1 MIHTSKREM
10 IGEKMMNKNI
20 LIPLSMVVG
29 LIGAAFLISK
39 PWVTIQHAEPIMVKG
54 YAESEVSADQGS
66 LTVRISEKGEG
77 NGEAYDKA
85 GESLDTVRALV
96 NEVLGEEVEMVELS
110 SSLSE
115 TKKLNEKGNRTN
127 EIEYVTATRSVRV
140 NSEKV
145 EDLDRLSRKLYDLN
159 GKGIRLTLSGPDFFV
174 SHLDEVK
181 IDLMK
186 RATKNGRD
194 RAEIM
199 AKSSG
204 EKLGSLVS
212 ARQGVI
218 QITKPNS
225 TRTSS
230 YGIYDTE
237 TIEKVVKLVVTLE
250 FKIGG

>member
-1 MIHTSKREM
+1 MSKY
-10 IGEKMMNKNI
+10 IVI
-20 LIPLSMVVG
+20 SLSLVVG
-29 LIGAAFLISK
+29 LIGAATIISK

-54 YAESEVSADQGS
+54 YAERKVSADQGS
-66 LTVRISEKGEG
+66 LTVRISEKGAD
-77 NGEAYDKA
+77 NGEAYEKA
-85 GESLDTVRALV
+85 GTSLKTVRKLIV
-96 NEVLGEEVEMVELS
+96 DTLGEEAELVELS
-110 SSLSE
+110 SSLIE

-127 EIEYVTATRSVRV
+127 EVDYVTATRSLRI
-140 NSEKV
+140 NSSQVEK
-145 EDLDRLSRKLYDLN
+145 LNTMSRQLYDLN
-159 GKGIRLTLSGPDFFV
+159 GDGIRLTLSGPEFFV
-174 SHLDEVK
+174 SQLDEVK

-230 YGIYDTE
+230 YGLYDTE
-237 TIEKVVKLVVTLE
+237 TIEKVVKLVVTL
-250 FKIGG
+250 

>member
-1 MIHTSKREM
+1 
-10 IGEKMMNKNI
+10 MNKNI
-20 LIPLSMVVG
+20 LIPLSVLVG
-29 LIGAAFLISK
+29 LIGAAFIISK

-54 YAESEVSADQGS
+54 YAESEVMADQGS
-66 LTVRISEKGEG
+66 LTVRISEKGKD

-85 GESLDTVRALV
+85 GQSLERVRALV
-96 NEVLGEEVEMVELS
+96 EEALGADLEMVELS

-127 EIEYVTATRSVRV
+127 EIEYITATRSLRV
-140 NSEKV
+140 NSPRV
-145 EDLDRLSRKLYDLN
+145 EDLDLLSRSLYDLN
-159 GKGIRLTLSGPDFFV
+159 GEGIRLTLSGPDFFV

-186 RATKNGRD
+186 RATENGRE

-250 FKIGG
+250 FKIGN

>member
-1 MIHTSKREM
+1 MVNYN
-10 IGEKMMNKNI
+10 MNKNI
-20 LIPLSMVVG
+20 LIPLSVVVG
-29 LIGAAFLISK
+29 LIGAAFIISK

-54 YAESEVSADQGS
+54 YAESEVFADQGS
-66 LTVRISEKGEG
+66 LTVRISEKGDD
-77 NGEAYDKA
+77 NGEAYEKA
-85 GESLDTVRALV
+85 GDSLERVRALV
-96 NEVLGEEVEMVELS
+96 DEVLGEDLEMVELS

-127 EIEYVTATRSVRV
+127 EIEYVTATRSLRV
-140 NSEKV
+140 NSGKV

-159 GKGIRLTLSGPDFFV
+159 GEGIRLTLSGPDFFV
-174 SHLDEVK
+174 SNLDEVK

>member
-1 MIHTSKREM
+1 
-10 IGEKMMNKNI
+10 MNKNFF
-20 LIPLSMVVG
+20 LPLSLLVG
-29 LIGAAFLISK
+29 LIGSALVISK

-54 YAESEVSADQGS
+54 YAEEEVSAGQGS
-66 LTVRISEKGEG
+66 LTVKISEKDDS
-77 NGEAYDKA
+77 NGGAYQKA
-85 GESLDTVRALV
+85 GESLEMVRQLILDTLG
-96 NEVLGEEVEMVELS
+96 NEVEVVELS
-110 SSLSE
+110 STLSE
-115 TKKLNEKGNRTN
+115 TKKLNDKGNRTN
-127 EIEYVTATRSVRV
+127 EIEYVTATRSLRV

-145 EDLDRLSRKLYDLN
+145 RELEILSRKLYDLN
-159 GKGIRLTLSGPDFFV
+159 GQGIRLTLSGPDFFV
-174 SHLDEVK
+174 SGLEEVK
-181 IDLMK
+181 VDLMK
-186 RATKNGRD
+186 RATENGRN

>member
-1 MIHTSKREM
+1 
-10 IGEKMMNKNI
+10 MNKN
-20 LIPLSMVVG
+20 LLFPFSLVVG
-29 LIGAAFLISK
+29 LIGASLIISK
-39 PWVTIQHAEPIMVKG
+39 PWVTIQHAAPIMVKG
-54 YAESEVSADQGS
+54 YAEQEVLADQGS
-66 LTVRISEKGEG
+66 LTVRISEKRAE
-77 NGEAYDKA
+77 NAEAYQAAEASIQVVKSFLA
-85 GESLDTVRALV
+85 EA
-96 NEVLGEEVEMVELS
+96 LGEEAEMLELS
-110 SSLSE
+110 TSISE

-127 EIEYVTATRSVRV
+127 EIDYYVVSRSLRV
-140 NSEKV
+140 NTSKV
-145 EDLDRLSRKLYDLN
+145 RKLADLSRKLYDLN
-159 GKGIRLTLSGPDFFV
+159 AKGIRLTLDGPDFFV
-174 SHLDEVK
+174 SGLEEVK
-181 IDLMK
+181 IDLMQ
-186 RATKNGRD
+186 RATGNGRE

-250 FKIGG
+250 FKIGK

>member
-1 MIHTSKREM
+1 
-10 IGEKMMNKNI
+10 
-20 LIPLSMVVG
+20 
-29 LIGAAFLISK
+29 
-39 PWVTIQHAEPIMVKG
+39 MVKG
-54 YAESEVSADQGS
+54 YAEEEVSAGQGS
-66 LTVRISEKGEG
+66 LTVKISEKDDS
-77 NGEAYDKA
+77 NGGAYQKA
-85 GESLDTVRALV
+85 GESLEMVRQLILDTLG
-96 NEVLGEEVEMVELS
+96 NEVEVVELS
-110 SSLSE
+110 STLSE
-115 TKKLNEKGNRTN
+115 TKKLNDKGNRTN
-127 EIEYVTATRSVRV
+127 EIEYVTATRSLRV

-145 EDLDRLSRKLYDLN
+145 RELEILSRKLYDLN
-159 GKGIRLTLSGPDFFV
+159 GQGIRLTLSGPDFFV
-174 SHLDEVK
+174 SGLEEVK
-181 IDLMK
+181 VDLMK
-186 RATKNGRD
+186 RATENGRN

>member
-1 MIHTSKREM
+1 
-10 IGEKMMNKNI
+10 
-20 LIPLSMVVG
+20 
-29 LIGAAFLISK
+29 
-39 PWVTIQHAEPIMVKG
+39 MVKG
-54 YAESEVSADQGS
+54 YAEEEVSAGQGS
-66 LTVRISEKGEG
+66 LTVKISEKDDS
-77 NGEAYDKA
+77 NGGAYQKA
-85 GESLDTVRALV
+85 GESLEMVRQLILDTLG
-96 NEVLGEEVEMVELS
+96 NEVEVVELS
-110 SSLSE
+110 STLSE
-115 TKKLNEKGNRTN
+115 TKKLNDKGNRTN
-127 EIEYVTATRSVRV
+127 EIEYVTANRSLRV

-145 EDLDRLSRKLYDLN
+145 RELEILSRKLYDLN
-159 GKGIRLTLSGPDFFV
+159 GQGIRLTLSGPDFFV
-174 SHLDEVK
+174 SGLEEVK
-181 IDLMK
+181 VDLMK
-186 RATKNGRD
+186 RATENGRN

>member
-1 MIHTSKREM
+1 MAK
-10 IGEKMMNKNI
+10 KVMNKSI
-20 LIPLSMVVG
+20 LVPVSVVVG
-29 LIGAAFLISK
+29 LIGAATIISK

-54 YAESEVSADQGS
+54 YAERKVNADQGS
-66 LTVRISEKGEG
+66 LTVRISEKGKD
-77 NGEAYDKA
+77 NSEAYEKA
-85 GESLDTVRALV
+85 GTSLETVRKIIV
-96 NEVLGEEVEMVELS
+96 DTLGEESELVELS
-110 SSLSE
+110 SSISE

-127 EIEYVTATRSVRV
+127 EIDFVTATRILRV
-140 NSEKV
+140 NSPQVKKLKEM
-145 EDLDRLSRKLYDLN
+145 SRKLYDLN
-159 GKGIRLTLSGPDFFV
+159 AEGIRLTLSGPEFFV
-174 SHLDEVK
+174 SKLDEVK

-186 RATKNGRD
+186 RATENGRD
-194 RAEIM
+194 RAKIM

-204 EKLGSLVS
+204 EELGSLVS

-250 FKIGG
+250 FKIGD

>member
-1 MIHTSKREM
+1 MSKY
-10 IGEKMMNKNI
+10 IVI
-20 LIPLSMVVG
+20 SLSLVVG
-29 LIGAAFLISK
+29 LIGAATIISK

-54 YAESEVSADQGS
+54 YAERKVSADQGS
-66 LTVRISEKGEG
+66 LTVRISEKGAD
-77 NGEAYDKA
+77 NGEAYEKA
-85 GESLDTVRALV
+85 GTSLKTVRKLIV
-96 NEVLGEEVEMVELS
+96 DTLGEEAELVELS
-110 SSLSE
+110 SSLIE

-127 EIEYVTATRSVRV
+127 EVDYVTATRSLRI
-140 NSEKV
+140 NSSQVEK
-145 EDLDRLSRKLYDLN
+145 LNTMSRQLYDLN
-159 GKGIRLTLSGPDFFV
+159 GDGIRLTLSGPEFFV
-174 SHLDEVK
+174 SQLDEVK

-250 FKIGG
+250 FKIGK

>member
-1 MIHTSKREM
+1 MSKY
-10 IGEKMMNKNI
+10 IVI
-20 LIPLSMVVG
+20 SLSLVVG
-29 LIGAAFLISK
+29 LIGAATIISK

-54 YAESEVSADQGS
+54 YAERKVSADQGS
-66 LTVRISEKGEG
+66 LTVRISEKGAD
-77 NGEAYDKA
+77 NGKAYEKA
-85 GESLDTVRALV
+85 GTSLKTVRKLIV
-96 NEVLGEEVEMVELS
+96 DTLGEEAELVELS
-110 SSLSE
+110 SSLIE

-127 EIEYVTATRSVRV
+127 EVDYVTATRSLRI
-140 NSEKV
+140 NSSQVEK
-145 EDLDRLSRKLYDLN
+145 LKTMSRQLYDLN
-159 GKGIRLTLSGPDFFV
+159 GNGIRLTLSGPEFFV
-174 SHLDEVK
+174 SQLDEVK

-230 YGIYDTE
+230 YGLYDTE

-250 FKIGG
+250 FKIGK

>member
-1 MIHTSKREM
+1 VRK
-10 IGEKMMNKNI
+10 
-20 LIPLSMVVG
+20 
-29 LIGAAFLISK
+29 LIG
-39 PWVTIQHAEPIMVKG
+39 
-54 YAESEVSADQGS
+54 
-66 LTVRISEKGEG
+66 
-77 NGEAYDKA
+77 
-85 GESLDTVRALV
+85 DT
-96 NEVLGEEVEMVELS
+96 LGEEAELVELS

-127 EIEYVTATRSVRV
+127 EVDYVTATRSLRV
-140 NSEKV
+140 NSSQVEKLKV
-145 EDLDRLSRKLYDLN
+145 MSRQLYDLN
-159 GKGIRLTLSGPDFFV
+159 GEGIRLTLSGPEFFV
-174 SHLDEVK
+174 SQLDEVK

-250 FKIGG
+250 FKIGK

>member
-1 MIHTSKREM
+1 MSKY
-10 IGEKMMNKNI
+10 IVI
-20 LIPLSMVVG
+20 SLSLVVG
-29 LIGAAFLISK
+29 LIGAATIISK

-54 YAESEVSADQGS
+54 YAERKVSADQGS
-66 LTVRISEKGEG
+66 LTVRISEKGAD
-77 NGEAYDKA
+77 NGEAYEKA
-85 GESLDTVRALV
+85 GTSLKTVRKLIV
-96 NEVLGEEVEMVELS
+96 DTLGEEAELVELS
-110 SSLSE
+110 SSLIE

-127 EIEYVTATRSVRV
+127 EVDYVTATRSLRI
-140 NSEKV
+140 NSSQVEK
-145 EDLDRLSRKLYDLN
+145 LNTMSRQLYDLN
-159 GKGIRLTLSGPDFFV
+159 GDGIRLTLSGPEFFV
-174 SHLDEVK
+174 SQLDEVK

-230 YGIYDTE
+230 YGLYDTE

-250 FKIGG
+250 FKIGK

>member
-1 MIHTSKREM
+1 MSKY
-10 IGEKMMNKNI
+10 IVI
-20 LIPLSMVVG
+20 SLSLVVG
-29 LIGAAFLISK
+29 LIGAATIISK

-54 YAESEVSADQGS
+54 YAERKVSADQGS
-66 LTVRISEKGEG
+66 LTVRISEKGAD
-77 NGEAYDKA
+77 NGEAYEKA
-85 GESLDTVRALV
+85 GTSLETVRKLIV
-96 NEVLGEEVEMVELS
+96 DTLGEEAELVELS
-110 SSLSE
+110 SSLIE

-127 EIEYVTATRSVRV
+127 EVDYVTATRSLRI
-140 NSEKV
+140 NSSQVEK
-145 EDLDRLSRKLYDLN
+145 LNTMSRQLYDLN
-159 GKGIRLTLSGPDFFV
+159 GDGIRLTLSGPEFFV
-174 SHLDEVK
+174 SQLDEVK

-218 QITKPNS
+218 QITKPKS

-250 FKIGG
+250 FKIGK

>member
-1 MIHTSKREM
+1 MSKY
-10 IGEKMMNKNI
+10 IVI
-20 LIPLSMVVG
+20 SLSLVVG
-29 LIGAAFLISK
+29 LIGAATIISK

-54 YAESEVSADQGS
+54 YAERKVSADQGS
-66 LTVRISEKGEG
+66 LTVRISEKGAD
-77 NGEAYDKA
+77 NGEAYEKA
-85 GESLDTVRALV
+85 GTSLKTVRKLIV
-96 NEVLGEEVEMVELS
+96 DTLGEEAELVELS
-110 SSLSE
+110 SSLIE

-127 EIEYVTATRSVRV
+127 EVDYVTATRSLRI
-140 NSEKV
+140 NSSQVEK
-145 EDLDRLSRKLYDLN
+145 LKTMSRQLYDLN
-159 GKGIRLTLSGPDFFV
+159 GDGIRLTLSGPEFFV
-174 SHLDEVK
+174 SQLDEVK

-230 YGIYDTE
+230 YGLYDTE

-250 FKIGG
+250 FKIGK

>member
-1 MIHTSKREM
+1 
-10 IGEKMMNKNI
+10 MNKSI
-20 LIPLSMVVG
+20 LFPVSVVMG
-29 LIGAAFLISK
+29 LIGAAFIISK

-54 YAESEVSADQGS
+54 YAESEVTADQGS
-66 LTVRISEKGEG
+66 LTVRISEKGED
-77 NGEAYDKA
+77 NGEAYEKA
-85 GESLDTVRALV
+85 GESLEHVRDLV
-96 NEVLGEEVEMVELS
+96 IEELGENAEIVELS

-127 EIEYVTATRSVRV
+127 EVEYITATRSLRV
-140 NSEKV
+140 NSPKV
-145 EDLDRLSRKLYDLN
+145 EELDSLSRKLYDLN
-159 GKGIRLTLSGPDFFV
+159 GEGIRLTLSGPDFFV

-212 ARQGVI
+212 AKQGVI

-237 TIEKVVKLVVTLE
+237 TIDKVVKLVVTLE
-250 FKIGG
+250 FKIGN

>member
-1 MIHTSKREM
+1 
-10 IGEKMMNKNI
+10 MNKNI
-20 LIPLSMVVG
+20 WIALSVVVG
-29 LIGAAFLISK
+29 LIGAATIISK

-66 LTVRISEKGEG
+66 LTVKISEKGAD
-77 NGEAYDKA
+77 NGEAYQKA
-85 GESLDTVRALV
+85 GESLEKVRELV
-96 NEVLGEEVEMVELS
+96 NKVLEEDVEMVELS

-127 EIEYVTATRSVRV
+127 EVEYVTATRSLRV
-140 NSEKV
+140 NSPNVKDFES
-145 EDLDRLSRKLYDLN
+145 LSRKLYDLN
-159 GKGIRLTLSGPDFFV
+159 GKGIRLTLNGPDFYV
-174 SHLDEVK
+174 SGLDEVK

-250 FKIGG
+250 FKIGN

>member
-1 MIHTSKREM
+1 MANYN
-10 IGEKMMNKNI
+10 MNKNI
-20 LIPLSMVVG
+20 LIPLSVVVG
-29 LIGAAFLISK
+29 LIGAAFIISK

-54 YAESEVSADQGS
+54 YAESEVFADQGS
-66 LTVRISEKGEG
+66 LTVRISEKGDD
-77 NGEAYDKA
+77 NGEAYEKA
-85 GESLDTVRALV
+85 GGSLERVRALV
-96 NEVLGEEVEMVELS
+96 DEVLG
-110 SSLSE
+110 
-115 TKKLNEKGNRTN
+115 
-127 EIEYVTATRSVRV
+127 
-140 NSEKV
+140 

-159 GKGIRLTLSGPDFFV
+159 GEGIRLTLSGPDFFV
-174 SHLDEVK
+174 SNLDEVK

>member
-1 MIHTSKREM
+1 
-10 IGEKMMNKNI
+10 MNKNFF
-20 LIPLSMVVG
+20 LPLSLLVG
-29 LIGAAFLISK
+29 LIGSALVISK

-54 YAESEVSADQGS
+54 YAEEEVSAGQGS
-66 LTVRISEKGEG
+66 LTVKISEKDDS
-77 NGEAYDKA
+77 NGGAYQKA
-85 GESLDTVRALV
+85 GESLEMVRQLILDTLG
-96 NEVLGEEVEMVELS
+96 NEVEVVELS
-110 SSLSE
+110 STLSE
-115 TKKLNEKGNRTN
+115 TKKLNDKGNRTN
-127 EIEYVTATRSVRV
+127 EIEYVTATRSLRV

-145 EDLDRLSRKLYDLN
+145 RELEILSRKLYDLN
-159 GKGIRLTLSGPDFFV
+159 GQGIRLTLSGPDFFV
-174 SHLDEVK
+174 SGLEEVK
-181 IDLMK
+181 VDLMK
-186 RATKNGRD
+186 RATENGRN

-212 ARQGVI
+212 AKQGVI

>member
-1 MIHTSKREM
+1 MSKY
-10 IGEKMMNKNI
+10 IVI
-20 LIPLSMVVG
+20 SLSLVVG
-29 LIGAAFLISK
+29 LIGAATIISK

-54 YAESEVSADQGS
+54 YAERKVSADQGS
-66 LTVRISEKGEG
+66 LTVRISEKGAD
-77 NGEAYDKA
+77 NGEAYEKA
-85 GESLDTVRALV
+85 GTSLKTVRKLIV
-96 NEVLGEEVEMVELS
+96 DTLGEEAELVELS
-110 SSLSE
+110 SSLIE

-127 EIEYVTATRSVRV
+127 EVDYVTATRSLRI
-140 NSEKV
+140 NSSQVEK
-145 EDLDRLSRKLYDLN
+145 LNTMSRQLYDLN
-159 GKGIRLTLSGPDFFV
+159 GDGIRLTLSGPEFFV
-174 SHLDEVK
+174 SQLDEVK

-230 YGIYDTE
+230 YGLYDTE
-237 TIEKVVKLVVTLE
+237 TIEKVVKIVVTLE
-250 FKIGG
+250 FKIGK

>member
-1 MIHTSKREM
+1 MSKY
-10 IGEKMMNKNI
+10 IVI
-20 LIPLSMVVG
+20 SLSLVVG
-29 LIGAAFLISK
+29 LIGAATIISK

-54 YAESEVSADQGS
+54 YAERKVSADQGS
-66 LTVRISEKGEG
+66 LTVRISEKGAD
-77 NGEAYDKA
+77 NGEAYEKA
-85 GESLDTVRALV
+85 VTSLKTVRKLIV
-96 NEVLGEEVEMVELS
+96 DTLGEEAELVELS
-110 SSLSE
+110 SSLIE

-127 EIEYVTATRSVRV
+127 EVDYVTATRSLRI
-140 NSEKV
+140 NSSQVEK
-145 EDLDRLSRKLYDLN
+145 LKTMSRQLYDLN
-159 GKGIRLTLSGPDFFV
+159 GDGIRLTLSGPEFFV
-174 SHLDEVK
+174 SQLDEVK

-230 YGIYDTE
+230 YGLYDTE

-250 FKIGG
+250 FKIGK

>member
-1 MIHTSKREM
+1 
-10 IGEKMMNKNI
+10 MNKSI
-20 LIPLSMVVG
+20 LIPISVVVG
-29 LIGAAFLISK
+29 LIGAATIISK

-54 YAESEVSADQGS
+54 YAEREVSADQGS
-66 LTVRISEKGEG
+66 LTVRISEKGAD
-77 NGEAYDKA
+77 NGEAYEKA
-85 GESLDTVRALV
+85 GTSLETVRKLIV
-96 NEVLGEEVEMVELS
+96 DTLGEEAELVELS
-110 SSLSE
+110 SSLIE

-127 EIEYVTATRSVRV
+127 EVDYVTATRSLRI
-140 NSEKV
+140 NSSQVEK
-145 EDLDRLSRKLYDLN
+145 LNTMSRQLHDLN
-159 GKGIRLTLSGPDFFV
+159 GDGMRLTLSGPEFFV
-174 SHLDEVK
+174 SQLDEVK

-230 YGIYDTE
+230 YGLYDTE

>member
-1 MIHTSKREM
+1 
-10 IGEKMMNKNI
+10 MNKNI
-20 LIPLSMVVG
+20 WIALSVVVG
-29 LIGAAFLISK
+29 LIGVATIISK
-39 PWVTIQHAEPIMVKG
+39 PWVTIQHAEPIIVKG

-66 LTVRISEKGEG
+66 LTVKISEKGAD
-77 NGEAYDKA
+77 NGEAYQKA
-85 GESLDTVRALV
+85 GDSLEKVRELV
-96 NEVLGEEVEMVELS
+96 NKVLEEDVEMVELS

-127 EIEYVTATRSVRV
+127 EVEYVTATRSLRV
-140 NSEKV
+140 NSPNVK
-145 EDLDRLSRKLYDLN
+145 DLESLSRKLYDLN
-159 GKGIRLTLSGPDFFV
+159 GKGIRLTLNGPDFYV
-174 SHLDEVK
+174 SGLDEVK

-204 EKLGSLVS
+204 EKLGALVS

-250 FKIGG
+250 FKIGK

>member
-1 MIHTSKREM
+1 M
-10 IGEKMMNKNI
+10 
-20 LIPLSMVVG
+20 
-29 LIGAAFLISK
+29 
-39 PWVTIQHAEPIMVKG
+39 
-54 YAESEVSADQGS
+54 
-66 LTVRISEKGEG
+66 RISEKGDD
-77 NGEAYDKA
+77 NGEAYEKA
-85 GESLDTVRALV
+85 GESLDAVRVLV
-96 NEVLGEEVEMVELS
+96 EEVLGEDLEMVELS

-127 EIEYVTATRSVRV
+127 EIEYVTATRSLRV
-140 NSEKV
+140 NSGKV

-159 GKGIRLTLSGPDFFV
+159 GEGIRLTLSGPDFFV
-174 SHLDEVK
+174 SNLDEVK

>member
-1 MIHTSKREM
+1 
-10 IGEKMMNKNI
+10 MNKSI
-20 LIPLSMVVG
+20 LIPVSVVVG
-29 LIGAAFLISK
+29 LIGAATIISK

-54 YAESEVSADQGS
+54 YAEREVRADQGS
-66 LTVRISEKGEG
+66 LTVRISERGAD
-77 NGEAYDKA
+77 NGEAYEKA
-85 GESLDTVRALV
+85 VTSLETVRKLIV
-96 NEVLGEEVEMVELS
+96 DTLGEEAELVELS

-127 EIEYVTATRSVRV
+127 EVDYVTATRSLRI
-140 NSEKV
+140 NSSQV
-145 EDLDRLSRKLYDLN
+145 EELKGMSRQLYDLN
-159 GKGIRLTLSGPDFFV
+159 GEGIRLTLSGPEFFV
-174 SHLDEVK
+174 SKLDEVK

-186 RATKNGRD
+186 RATKNGRE

-250 FKIGG
+250 FKIGK

>member
-1 MIHTSKREM
+1 
-10 IGEKMMNKNI
+10 MNKNFF
-20 LIPLSMVVG
+20 LPLSLLVG
-29 LIGAAFLISK
+29 LIGSALVISK

-54 YAESEVSADQGS
+54 YAEEEVSAGQGS
-66 LTVRISEKGEG
+66 LTVKISEKDDS
-77 NGEAYDKA
+77 NGGAYQKA
-85 GESLDTVRALV
+85 GESLEMVRQLILDTLG
-96 NEVLGEEVEMVELS
+96 NEVEVVELS
-110 SSLSE
+110 STLSE
-115 TKKLNEKGNRTN
+115 TKKLNDKGNRTK
-127 EIEYVTATRSVRV
+127 EIEYVTATRSLRV

-145 EDLDRLSRKLYDLN
+145 RELEILSRKLYDLN
-159 GKGIRLTLSGPDFFV
+159 GQGIRLTLSGPDFFV
-174 SHLDEVK
+174 SGLEEVK
-181 IDLMK
+181 VDLMK
-186 RATKNGRD
+186 RATENGRN

>member
-1 MIHTSKREM
+1 
-10 IGEKMMNKNI
+10 MNKSI
-20 LIPLSMVVG
+20 LIPISVVIG
-29 LIGAAFLISK
+29 LIGAATIISK

-54 YAESEVSADQGS
+54 YAEREVSADQGS
-66 LTVRISEKGEG
+66 LTVRISEKGVD
-77 NGEAYDKA
+77 NGEAYEKA
-85 GESLDTVRALV
+85 GTSLETVRKLIV
-96 NEVLGEEVEMVELS
+96 DTLGEEAELVELS

-127 EIEYVTATRSVRV
+127 EVDYVTATRSLRV
-140 NSEKV
+140 NSSQVEKLKV
-145 EDLDRLSRKLYDLN
+145 MSRQLYDLN
-159 GKGIRLTLSGPDFFV
+159 GEGIRLTLSGPEFFV
-174 SHLDEVK
+174 SQLDEVK

-250 FKIGG
+250 FKIGK